1 MHIPPSSV
9 LTLRHSQNKPKIK
22 YSSFPV
28 NSFISQVLTLSP
40 LPSELVSQRRTEGPR
55 DGGSFLGGV
64 LASAKEVSGQAAN
77 LYTLTSDL

>member
-1 MHIPPSSV
+1 MP
-9 LTLRHSQNKPKIK
+9 TLHVGGR
-22 YSSFPV
+22 
-28 NSFISQVLTLSP
+28 P